1 MDTGLKYK
9 FPFQVRLFLYL
20 MLVFGLFLLSFLA
33 FQQHREKTFKAEKVN
48 AWLQI
53 FNTQLNPFI
62 SNPSAIDSLV
72 LMKKE
77 SLGGDLRITIMDT
90 LGNVLYDSEKTRP
103 LNSFSNHSDRPE
115 VKQAMASG
123 TGFTTRR
130 LSETTDIEYFYSA
143 TRYGNIIIRSAIP
156 YSVSLKEILRAD
168 RLFLLVMT
176 GIFLLVSALVLI
188 LTRRL
193 GNNINR
199 LRKFALLADKGEPIE
214 DIGSFP
220 KDELGEISNHI
231 IRLYSRLRQTKEALE
246 SEHSMVLHQKQ
257 EQTRLKKQLTQN
269 INHELKTP
277 VSSIQG
283 YLETLV
289 NNPGIP
295 ETRRKTFIDSSYKQS
310 NRLVQLLNDISTIT
324 RMDEASEIIEK
335 SEINLSDIIR
345 DVFADLAGA
354 LQEKKIKAVIDIP
367 QSLIMNGNHSLLHS
381 VFRNLTDNAIA
392 YSVCDTLF
400 VSLKES
406 DEDHF
411 QFVYSDNGI
420 GIEEEHLPRIF
431 ERFYRVDT
439 GRSRLLGGTGL
450 GLSIVKNA
458 IVLHGGTITAG
469 KREGGGIEF
478 CFSLKKK

>member
-1 MDTGLKYK
+1 MDTVLKYK
-9 FPFQVRLFLYL
+9 LPFHVRFFLYL
-20 MLVFGLFLLSFLA
+20 MLLFGLFLISFLV
-33 FQQHREKTFKAEKVN
+33 FQQHREKTFKAEMVN
-48 AWLQI
+48 SRLQI
-53 FNTQLNPFI
+53 FNTQLYSVI
-62 SNPSAIDSLV
+62 SDPAAMDSLV
-72 LMKKE
+72 LLKKG
-77 SLGGDLRITIMDT
+77 SLNEDLRITIMDT
-90 LGNVLYDSEKTRP
+90 LGNVLYDSEKLGP
-103 LNSFSNHSDRPE
+103 LNKFHNHSDRHE
-115 VKQAMASG
+115 VKQALASG
-123 TGFTTRR
+123 NGFTVRR
-130 LSETTDIEYFYSA
+130 LSGTTDIEYFYSA
-143 TRYGNIIIRSAIP
+143 TRYEGVIIRSAIP
-156 YSVSLKEILRAD
+156 YSDSLRESLRAD

-176 GIFLLVSALVLI
+176 GISLFVSLLALI

-199 LRKFALLADKGEPIE
+199 LRKFALLADRGDPIK

-231 IRLYSRLRQTKEALE
+231 IRLYSRLKLTKEALE
-246 SEHSMVLHQKQ
+246 SEHGMVLHQKQ
-257 EQTRLKKQLTQN
+257 EQTRLRKQLTQN

-295 ETRRKTFIDSSYKQS
+295 EAKRQAFIESSYKQS
-310 NRLVQLLNDISTIT
+310 NRLAQLLNDISTIT

-345 DVFADLAGA
+345 DVFADLSRA
-354 LQEKKIKAVIDIP
+354 LQEKKIKTVIDIP
-367 QSLIMNGNHSLLHS
+367 QALIMNGNHNLLHS

-392 YSVCDTLF
+392 YSGCDTLF

-411 QFVYSDNGI
+411 QFVYADNGI
-420 GIEEEHLPRIF
+420 GIEDEHLPRIF

-469 KREGGGIEF
+469 RRDGGGIAF
-478 CFSLKKK
+478 CFSLKRK